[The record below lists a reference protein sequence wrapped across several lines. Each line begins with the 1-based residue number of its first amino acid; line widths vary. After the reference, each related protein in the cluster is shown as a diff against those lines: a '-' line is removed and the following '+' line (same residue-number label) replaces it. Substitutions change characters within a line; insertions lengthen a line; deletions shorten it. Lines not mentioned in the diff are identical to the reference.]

1 MATYRGQGTD
11 NYSIG
16 AKPPYVS
23 WTVVRGDTASFR
35 VYVEDDQ
42 ELPLV
47 IEDWDIEMDIKRKS
61 YTILSLTP
69 GATVADSDGEFTVS
83 LTSQQSNMLD
93 SGDIFD
99 IEMTDGQRV
108 WTVAS
113 GTIEVIEDVTN

>member
-1 MATYRGQGTD
+1 MATLRGQSTTTQV
-11 NYSIG
+11 IG
-16 AKPPYVS
+16 SAPPQLL
-23 WTVVRGDTASFR
+23 WTIVRGDTASFR

-69 GATVADSDGEFTVS
+69 GATVADGDGEFTVS

-113 GTIEVIEDVTN
+113 GSIEVIEDVTN